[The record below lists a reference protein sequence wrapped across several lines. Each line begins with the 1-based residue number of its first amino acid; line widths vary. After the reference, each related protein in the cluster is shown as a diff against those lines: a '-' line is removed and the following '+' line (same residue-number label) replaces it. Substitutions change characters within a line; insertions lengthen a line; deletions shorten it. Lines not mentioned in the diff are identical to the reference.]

1 MKRKHW
7 SGTVNNFRNNHFWRW
22 ENETTKSVFKKKTF
36 KNKRAKQKSDFAWG
50 RACIKDKTSDSFK

>member
-22 ENETTKSVFKKKTF
+22 EIETTKSFKKKKTDF
-36 KNKRAKQKSDFAWG
+36 QKQNRQKH
-50 RACIKDKTSDSFK
+50 